1 MFSDSRWFIQYW
13 NFYDWL
19 GVASLLVIIAMI
31 LGAVALGVD
40 AGKRFI
46 DYLK

>member
-1 MFSDSRWFIQYW
+1 MNDSRFYIEYW

-19 GVASLLVIIAMI
+19 GVASALVIITMLAGGI
-31 LGAVALGVD
+31 ACGIDGA
-40 AGKRFI
+40 KRFI